1 MQIIQVALT
10 KILPPSFDQ
19 RTSTDEQAD
28 QELLDSIKQFGV
40 MEPILVRPKGPNFE
54 IIAGYRRFRAA
65 TRAGLPTIPCI
76 SQKSDDKETE
86 ILKVHENIH
95 RLPLSHVDQGNT
107 FRYLRDTFNMS
118 ETEIAALVG
127 KSVPYISQ
135 HLTLVNSDPDII
147 AAVKAEEISYSASRS
162 LIQVENP
169 DERKR
174 LLNIVRENGATIP
187 VLEKWVREAN
197 RPVNTQNYGISL
209 EPDALV
215 PPYTGDPTFPCEG
228 CDTITPIK
236 NLNIVRLCPGCH
248 YSFKSAIQG
257 IRDDSSSKNP

>member
-1 MQIIQVALT
+1 MSGQNPEFSIIVLFGRDR
-10 KILPPSFDQ
+10 LEPCLS
-19 RTSTDEQAD
+19 SLLS
-28 QELLDSIKQFGV
+28 QENA
-40 MEPILVRPKGPNFE
+40 NFE

-162 LIQVENP
+162 LSFRLKIRTSENAFSISSGRTAQLSP
-169 DERKR
+169 FSKSGSGKQTGLSILKIMVFLSNQMLLFR
-174 LLNIVRENGATIP
+174 LIPATRLFLAK
-187 VLEKWVREAN
+187 VA
-197 RPVNTQNYGISL
+197 
-209 EPDALV
+209 
-215 PPYTGDPTFPCEG
+215 
-228 CDTITPIK
+228 TPS
-236 NLNIVRLCPGCH
+236 R
-248 YSFKSAIQG
+248 Q
-257 IRDDSSSKNP
+257 SKI